1 MDFRA
6 FATHEFA
13 ALTDKL
19 TDASARQAEAATTEA
34 KAAAAQAM
42 TAATHAQAAMQA
54 TLEAL
59 RADHSSVVIEN
70 ERLAAENAAL
80 AWEKNELAAR
90 VAQNPRGALIERLST
105 SIDLM
110 ALGSSVDD
118 VVAAAAD
125 AMTAEFQRVATFVI
139 RGERFE
145 VGLHHG
151 FAADSSAFSG
161 PAVHTF
167 LQHAIQADGVRL
179 SQSNGA
185 TNASAFGGTPQAM
198 LTASI
203 TVRGEALAVIYAD
216 SSELSADRLDEAVKL
231 TEILRRHATLALER
245 LTLELKTIAELR
257 AYAKMLVDE
266 VEYAYDADTTA
277 KMSAADRHG
286 RMKEN
291 LRCARQIFQQRV
303 TLEGPAAAAV
313 LDAVIADIVKTKADA
328 PFARDLDA
336 TARELIAA

>member
-13 ALTDKL
+13 ALVEKL
-19 TDASARQAEAATTEA
+19 TDASARQAEAAATQ
-34 KAAAAQAM
+34 AQSAM
-42 TAATHAQAAMQA
+42 LA
-54 TLEAL
+54 TLDAL

-80 AWEKNELAAR
+80 GWEKNELAAR

-151 FAADSSAFSG
+151 FAADTSAFSG
-161 PAVHTF
+161 PAVHAF
-167 LQHAIQADGVRL
+167 LQQAIQVDGVRL
-179 SQSNGA
+179 SRSNGG
-185 TNASAFGGTPQAM
+185 TNASAFGGAPEAM

-216 SSELSADRLDEAVKL
+216 AGDLTADHLDEAVKL

-257 AYAKMLVDE
+257 AYAKMLIDE

-277 KMSAADRHG
+277 RMTAADRHG

-313 LDAVIADIVKTKADA
+313 LDAVIADIVKARADA
-328 PFARDLDA
+328 AFARDLDA
-336 TARELIAA
+336 TARALVAA